1 MRRWDICKYVCM
13 ARELKTVKKVY
24 TIILDFYKPPVIYN

>member
-1 MRRWDICKYVCM
+1 MRRWDICKCM

-24 TIILDFYKPPVIYN
+24 TIILDFYKPPVIYH